1 VIAVEGTL
9 RMAGP
14 AGSRAPSE
22 VLQPADFLDALA
34 PYGIT
39 WRIDSVERIVDTD
52 PSVRPAHL
60 LERGST

>member
-1 VIAVEGTL
+1 
-9 RMAGP
+9 MAGP